1 MSRAW
6 TSAAFLPRVPAS
18 PGLALDVF
26 DVQSYGSAGAQVGQP
41 NLNFAAQPL
50 NVRLVGEAFELFRQH
65 SFAPSELSHSPLA
78 PTACAVGYSSGAASR
93 LLESSRSGRSQIDS
107 SALLADRVSHKISNS
122 VKSAIQPR

>member
-6 TSAAFLPRVPAS
+6 TSDLALARPRVPAP

-26 DVQSYGSAGAQVGQP
+26 DVQSCGSAGAQVGQA

-50 NVRLVGEAFELFRQH
+50 QVRLVGEAFELFRQH

-78 PTACAVGYSSGAASR
+78 PTACAVGYV
-93 LLESSRSGRSQIDS
+93 
-107 SALLADRVSHKISNS
+107 LAPLRGFRVFS
-122 VKSAIQPR
+122 VQEGLR